1 MTALLTTAL
10 PYALAI
16 SVGLG
21 AFGSWWA
28 YNEGKDVGA
37 QEVRSAQ
44 LRESALRIEMR
55 DAVQAAVA
63 EGFKNIE
70 VKNETVIRNFKTL
83 EKEVPV
89 YRECRHPDDA
99 QRLLNSALRGD
110 SVRTEPTVPGFM
122 P

>member
-1 MTALLTTAL
+1 MIGAL
-10 PYALAI
+10 PYMLAL

-28 YNEGKDVGA
+28 YNEGKDAGA

-44 LRESALRIEMR
+44 LQEAVLRIEMR
-55 DAVQAAVA
+55 DAVQTAVA

-70 VKNETVIRNFKTL
+70 VKNETVVRNFKTI

-99 QRLLNSALRGD
+99 LRLLNSTLRGD
-110 SVRTEPTVPGFM
+110 AVRAEPVVPGFM

>member
-10 PYALAI
+10 PYVLAV

-28 YNEGKDVGA
+28 FTEGKEVGA
-37 QEVRSAQ
+37 QEVRAAQ
-44 LRESALRIEMR
+44 IRESMLRIEMR
-55 DAVQAAVA
+55 DAVQTAVA

-99 QRLLNSALRGD
+99 LRLLNSALRGD
-110 SVRTEPTVPGFM
+110 PVRTEPAVPGLV